1 MRCFVRKK
9 AAPSYQILVPP
20 LSCDVCRLSPNEAHE
35 YFLWFISAVP
45 NRIDYLLDQCFHH
58 CAERRL
64 SPDSLTVVW
73 QWFIDNVVFD
83 FDKISKQ
90 YRLSTLSEY
99 IIRDIG
105 MYFGEVCI
113 ANNHGLQW
121 SYFTEPK
128 NDFFVN
134 APYIKGYISR
144 ATSFPMTFEPLHM
157 VRIQALKLL
166 PSNSPKGSPTDLLSL
181 YQHWLQYVPGKNE

>member
-9 AAPSYQILVPP
+9 SVPSYHISVPP
-20 LSCDVCRLSPNEAHE
+20 LSCDVCQLSPKEAHE
-35 YFLWFISAVP
+35 YFLWFLSVMP
-45 NRIDYLLDQCFHH
+45 KRIDYLLDQCLLNR
-58 CAERRL
+58 AEHRL
-64 SPDSLTVVW
+64 SPASLTIIW

-83 FDKISKQ
+83 FDKASKQ

-105 MYFGEVCI
+105 MYLGEVCI

-134 APYIKGYISR
+134 APYIKGYISQ

-166 PSNSPKGSPTDLLSL
+166 PSNNPKGSPNDLLSL